1 MIFDYRKDFD
11 KKLDDPVWETVSR
24 KIKKYTPFLNI
35 DVPHYKKILQNVVLV

>member
-24 KIKKYTPFLNI
+24 KIKKYSPFINI
-35 DVPHYKKILQNVVLV
+35 SVPKFKKILQDTVL